1 MKIENSKPTARV
13 ARAAPSKSASAPSLA
28 ASQVAAT
35 PDSSSVLGIPQSEL
49 TPRVRE
55 AIMSLMAEVD
65 ALRKEL
71 SHNRQRLTELEEI
84 ADLDVMLPVL
94 NRRAFMRELTRIIS
108 FAERYQVQASMI
120 YVDLDNF
127 KDINDNFGHAAGDA
141 VLRHVSN
148 LLEQNI
154 RTSDAIGRLGGDE
167 FGVILAQ
174 ANADQAIQKGAS
186 LVDLIAKR
194 PLKWEGQAI
203 GITVSHGVYAFE
215 QGMNADDAVANA
227 DRAMYENK
235 ARRKQS
241 PDK

>member
-1 MKIENSKPTARV
+1 MKIDSSKPAARV
-13 ARAAPSKSASAPSLA
+13 ARAASTKSVSSPGLATAQIAPSA
-28 ASQVAAT
+28 DT
-35 PDSSSVLGIPQSEL
+35 SSVLGIPQSEL

-71 SHNRQRLTELEEI
+71 NHNRQRLTELEEI

-94 NRRAFMRELTRIIS
+94 NRRAFMRELTRIMS

-127 KDINDNFGHAAGDA
+127 KEINDSYGHAAGDA
-141 VLRHVSN
+141 VLRHVSS

-154 RTSDAIGRLGGDE
+154 RTSDAVGRLGGDE

-174 ANADQAIQKGAS
+174 ANAEQAIQKGEK

-194 PLKWEGQAI
+194 PLKWEGHSI
-203 GITVSHGVYAFE
+203 GMTVSHGVYAFE
-215 QGMNADDAVANA
+215 QGMNADEAVANA
-227 DRAMYENK
+227 DKAMYQNK
-235 ARRKQS
+235 ALRKQTS
-241 PDK
+241 R

>member
-1 MKIENSKPTARV
+1 
-13 ARAAPSKSASAPSLA
+13 
-28 ASQVAAT
+28 
-35 PDSSSVLGIPQSEL
+35 
-49 TPRVRE
+49 
-55 AIMSLMAEVD
+55 MSLMAEVD

-71 SHNRQRLTELEEI
+71 NHNRQRLTELEEI

-120 YVDLDNF
+120 YLDLDNF
-127 KDINDNFGHAAGDA
+127 KEINDSFGHAAGDA
-141 VLRHVSN
+141 VLRHVSQI
-148 LLEQNI
+148 LEQNI

-174 ANADQAIQKGAS
+174 ANAEQAIQKGAS
-186 LVDLIAKR
+186 LVEMIAKR
-194 PLKWEGQAI
+194 ALKWEGQPI

-241 PDK
+241 PDR